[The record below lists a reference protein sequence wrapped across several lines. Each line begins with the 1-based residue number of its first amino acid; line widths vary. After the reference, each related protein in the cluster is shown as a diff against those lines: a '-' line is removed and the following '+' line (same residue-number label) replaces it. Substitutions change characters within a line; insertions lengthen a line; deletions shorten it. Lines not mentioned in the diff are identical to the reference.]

1 MVPRQFQIGMFI
13 NSILATS
20 ASLFM
25 CEFLKT
31 ILECQFLIG
40 FSNFDLTPAQ
50 SVTMPLAVV
59 LLWDLKRSDSNISNH
74 DLSCSTLQRVWKV
87 YKPDQV
93 NKTDTFDTKHFHS
106 SGAFEEM

>member
-13 NSILATS
+13 NNILATS

-25 CEFLKT
+25 SEFLKT

-40 FSNFDLTPAQ
+40 FSNFDLTLPAQ

-59 LLWDLKRSDSNISNH
+59 LLGDLNALTQSTYNQ
-74 DLSCSTLQRVWKV
+74 DLSLFNSTTCLESIQ
-87 YKPDQV
+87 
-93 NKTDTFDTKHFHS
+93 NG
-106 SGAFEEM
+106 SGKQNRYI